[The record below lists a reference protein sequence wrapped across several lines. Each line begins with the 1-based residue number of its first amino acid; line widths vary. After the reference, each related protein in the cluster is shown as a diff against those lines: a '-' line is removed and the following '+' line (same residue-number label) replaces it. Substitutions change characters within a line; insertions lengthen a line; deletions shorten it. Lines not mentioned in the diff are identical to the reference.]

1 MDFIQVLSKEQ
12 EIKVDQQ
19 AKILSNKKGKKKKQ
33 QYKRNIKRVRRAY
46 FVDVVQKEKY
56 YDEQFL
62 DQLYDWY
69 FLDVKN
75 I

>member
-12 EIKVDQQ
+12 EIKHDQQ
-19 AKILSNKKGKKKKQ
+19 SKILSAKKGKKKKQ
-33 QYKRNIKRVRRAY
+33 QYKRNLKRVQRAY
-46 FVDVVQKEKY
+46 FVDAVEKKKY

-62 DQLYDWY
+62 DTLYDWY
-69 FLDVKN
+69 FIDNK

>member
-1 MDFIQVLSKEQ
+1 MDFIQILSKEQ
-12 EIKVDQQ
+12 EIKQDQQ

-46 FVDVVQKEKY
+46 FVDVVHKQKY
-56 YDEQFL
+56 YDEEFL
-62 DQLYDWY
+62 DTLFDWY
-69 FLDVKN
+69 FVADR